1 MSKLKERIYIKQWL
15 AFKPYN
21 NQTVTDSYYLTI
33 CNEVKQAIVTN
44 KQSFVLQ
51 IYLEKDD
58 IDLLACF
65 LTSYFEDLISGTN
78 IWNSF
83 INIHK
88 RLYRKQLPFYDLTEY
103 YEKEINH
110 QDICF
115 LIWYFLNTLQ
125 TNKFIAPFNE
135 FVSEISKKVMQ
146 VFETAWEYAPENES
160 IKTFYTINEK
170 ETDFYIAR
178 NLIDTLLFK
187 TYLFYPDALLDLLS
201 KEMEIIQE
209 SKNEEH
215 LISILNEN
223 RDNTLL
229 DANTRLLG
237 LKGQEW
243 VAEILG
249 KNHPLSKDYLKMS
262 KKISGYFFYKGQDE
276 KDIFIEHIASGKKFN
291 LTKKSFDH
299 SATLKETDTILYM
312 GIVKWREEWW
322 FSGVHFQSKFNP
334 DLILDEKNSLQSRMS
349 VNFLDHQVNDMNEIL
364 KEQFEAFKDFNHGK
378 QIAFMN
384 ADKIESFV
392 KDYMEYFNNSL
403 KLSEKEIEAARQRAR
418 KEGFFVAEDNSTDFS
433 EVSDCGLVFFN
444 PKSGTEIAL
453 EVNSAFPA
461 ANNPFFEKNNS
472 IEHIMRLFYDED
484 ISSELAMYCVDNF
497 KSELSFFK
505 GFEGKMYLKNIDF
518 LLRFWKK
525 GNYFTKPSI
534 TFTGVEK

>member
-21 NQTVTDSYYLTI
+21 NQTVTDSYYLTL

-65 LTSYFEDLISGTN
+65 LTSYFEDLISETN
-78 IWNSF
+78 VWNSF
-83 INIHK
+83 VNIHQ
-88 RLYRKQLPFYDLTEY
+88 RLYKKQLPFYDLTEY
-103 YEKEINH
+103 YEKEINQ
-110 QDICF
+110 QDVYF

-125 TNKFIAPFNE
+125 TNKFLAPFNE
-135 FVSEISKKVMQ
+135 FITEIAGKVMQ
-146 VFETAWEYAPENES
+146 VFETAWEYAPENKFL
-160 IKTFYTINEK
+160 KTFYTISAK
-170 ETDFYIAR
+170 ETDFYMAR
-178 NLIDTLLFK
+178 NLIDTVLFK
-187 TYLFYPDALLDLLS
+187 TYLFYPDTLLDLLG
-201 KEMEIIQE
+201 KEMEIIEE
-209 SKNEEH
+209 SKNEEY
-215 LISILNEN
+215 LLSILNEN
-223 RDNTLL
+223 RDSTLL
-229 DANTRLLG
+229 NANTRLLG

-243 VAEILG
+243 VADILG
-249 KNHPLSKDYLKMS
+249 KNHPLSKDFLAIS

-299 SATLKETDTILYM
+299 SATLKETDTIIHM

-322 FSGVHFQSKFNP
+322 FSGVYFQSKFNP

-349 VNFLDHQVNDMNEIL
+349 VNFLDHQVKDMNEIL
-364 KEQFEAFKDFNHGK
+364 KEQFEAFKDFNNGE
-378 QIAFMN
+378 QIAFMG

-392 KDYMEYFNNSL
+392 KGYMEYFNNSL
-403 KLSEKEIEAARQRAR
+403 KLSKEEIEAARQRAR
-418 KEGFFVAEDNSTDFS
+418 KEGYFGTEDNSTDFS
-433 EVSDCGLVFFN
+433 EVSDSGLVFFN

-461 ANNPFFEKNNS
+461 ANNPFFDKNQS
-472 IEHIMRLFYDED
+472 IEHIMRLFYDES
-484 ISSELAMYCVDNF
+484 ISTELAMYCIDNF
-497 KSELSFFK
+497 KSELLFFK

-534 TFTGVEK
+534 TFTGAEN